1 MEKNTTRQDEQ
12 FTLHGKGYLMKRLF
26 AYMLPFRKEVLLVL
40 VLMIF
45 VMVVGLINPYFI
57 RQAIDVYIARD
68 DIPSLVIVT
77 VIVLL
82 LNILSAY
89 ASKARI
95 FKMGIVSNKIVLKLR
110 ENLYEHIQKL
120 SFSFFDSRPVGK
132 ILARVVG
139 DVNALQKLFANSVTS
154 FLPQI
159 FQLLL
164 VTLLMFSLNIKL
176 ALATMVVM
184 PILGLL
190 LFLIEIKSRPLWQEM
205 RGKRSNLN
213 AFTHESFSGIKI
225 LQGFSQEQSSREIH
239 NEMVKEM
246 SGSFMKAVTLND
258 LFWPLVETSWG
269 LGAIVV
275 YFVGVSLVVSNE
287 VSLGT
292 LIAFTMYASMFWRPV
307 MNITNFYNTL
317 ITNFSAAERIFEVL
331 DINPEIENVENS
343 TPMPTIKGDVAFE
356 NVTFSYEDGVEVLK
370 DVSFRIRQGE
380 SIALVGETGAGKT
393 TIVNLISRF
402 YDPDSGK
409 ILVDGTNVRDVTL
422 ESLRSQ
428 MGIMLQDTF
437 LFSASIK
444 DNIRYGKL
452 DATDEEI
459 VDAAR
464 AVNAH
469 EFISA
474 LENGY
479 DTEVKERGSRLSVG
493 QRQLISFARA
503 LLANPRILILD
514 EATSNIDTQTEKL
527 VQEGIK
533 ALLKNRTSFVIAHR
547 LSTIRDCDRI
557 MVVNDGL
564 ISETGTHSE
573 LLVQKGIY
581 YNLYMSQYRFINEGI

>member
-12 FTLHGKGYLMKRLF
+12 FTLHGKGYLLKRLF
-26 AYMLPFRKEVLLVL
+26 AYMIPFKREVLLVL

-57 RQAIDVYIARD
+57 RQAIDVYIARE

-77 VIVLL
+77 IVVLL

-89 ASKARI
+89 ASKVRI

-110 ENLYEHIQKL
+110 ENLFEHIQKL

-164 VTLLMFSLNIKL
+164 VTLLMFTLNIKL
-176 ALATMVVM
+176 ALATMAVM
-184 PILGLL
+184 PVLGLL

-225 LQGFSQEQSSREIH
+225 LQGFSQEESSREIH

-275 YFVGVSLVVSNE
+275 YFVGVNLVVGNE

-331 DINPEIENVENS
+331 DINPEIENIENS
-343 TPMPTIKGDVAFE
+343 TTMPTINGDVAFE
-356 NVTFSYEDGVEVLK
+356 KVTFSYEDGVEVLK

-402 YDPDSGK
+402 YDPDSGS

-493 QRQLISFARA
+493 QRQLISFARVF
-503 LLANPRILILD
+503 LANPRILILD

-533 ALLKNRTSFVIAHR
+533 ALLKSRTSFVIAHR

-557 MVVNDGL
+557 MVVNDGI

-573 LLVQKGIY
+573 LLVRKGIY

>member
-12 FTLHGKGYLMKRLF
+12 FTLHGKGYLVKRLF
-26 AYMLPFRKEVLLVL
+26 AYMLPFKKDVLLVL

-57 RQAIDVYIARD
+57 KEAIDVYIKNE
-68 DIPSLVIVT
+68 DIKGLVT
-77 VIVLL
+77 VTIVVLI
-82 LNILSAY
+82 LNLLSAY
-89 ASKARI
+89 ASKVRI
-95 FKMGIVSNKIVLKLR
+95 YKMGFVSNKIVLNLR

-139 DVNALQKLFANSVTS
+139 DVNALQKLFSNAVTS
-154 FLPQI
+154 FLPQV
-159 FQLLL
+159 FQLIL
-164 VTLLMFSLNIKL
+164 VTIFMFSLNLKL
-176 ALATMVVM
+176 ALATMAVM
-184 PILGLL
+184 PILGIL
-190 LFLIEIKSRPLWQEM
+190 LFMIEIKSRPRWQEM

-213 AFTHESFSGIKI
+213 AYTHESFSGIKI
-225 LQGFSQEQSSREIH
+225 LQGFRQEASSREIH
-239 NEMVKEM
+239 RSMVSEM
-246 SGSFMKAVTLND
+246 SDSFMSAVKLND

-275 YFVGVSLVVSNE
+275 YFVGVNLVIGNE

-317 ITNFSAAERIFEVL
+317 ITNFSAAERVFEIL
-331 DINPEIENVENS
+331 DINPDIENLEQS
-343 TPMPTIKGDVAFE
+343 TPMPVIKGNVEFE
-356 NVTFSYEDGVEVLK
+356 DVTFSYEDSVPVLK
-370 DVSFRIRQGE
+370 NVSFKIEAGE

-402 YDPDSGK
+402 YDADQGR
-409 ILVDGTNVRDVTL
+409 ILVDGTDVKGVTL

-437 LFSASIK
+437 LFSATIK
-444 DNIRYGKL
+444 ENIRYGKL

-459 VDAAR
+459 IAAAQ

-469 EFISA
+469 DFIMA

-479 DTEVKERGSRLSVG
+479 ETEVKERGSRLSVG

-503 LLANPRILILD
+503 LLADPRILILD

-527 VQEGIK
+527 VQDGIK

-557 MVVNDGL
+557 MVVNNGI
-564 ISETGTHSE
+564 ISEAGTHQE
-573 LLVQKGIY
+573 LLKMKGIY
-581 YNLYMSQYRFINEGI
+581 HSLYMAQYRFINEGV

>member
-12 FTLHGKGYLMKRLF
+12 FTLHGKGYLLKRLF
-26 AYMLPFRKEVLLVL
+26 AYMIPFKKEVLLVL

-57 RQAIDVYIARD
+57 RQAIDVYIARE

-77 VIVLL
+77 IVVLL

-89 ASKARI
+89 ASKVRI

-110 ENLYEHIQKL
+110 ENLFEHIQKL

-164 VTLLMFSLNIKL
+164 VTLLMFTLNLKL
-176 ALATMVVM
+176 ALATMAVM
-184 PILGLL
+184 PVLGLL

-225 LQGFSQEQSSREIH
+225 LQGFSQEESSREIH

-246 SGSFMKAVTLND
+246 SGAFMKAVTLND

-275 YFVGVSLVVSNE
+275 YFVGVNLVVGNE

-331 DINPEIENVENS
+331 DIEPEIENIENS
-343 TPMPTIKGDVAFE
+343 TTMPTIKGNVAFE

-370 DVSFRIRQGE
+370 DVSFSIRQGE

-402 YDPDSGK
+402 YDPDSGR

-557 MVVNDGL
+557 MVVNDGI

-573 LLVQKGIY
+573 LLVRKGIY